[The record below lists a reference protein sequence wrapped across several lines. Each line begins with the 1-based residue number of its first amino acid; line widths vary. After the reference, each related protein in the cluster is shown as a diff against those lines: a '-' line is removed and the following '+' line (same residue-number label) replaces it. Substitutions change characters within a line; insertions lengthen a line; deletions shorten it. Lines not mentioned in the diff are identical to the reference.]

1 VAEAVRRE
9 PVSEPNSLLAAI
21 YQGSTAS
28 LARSAPMSL
37 EIAYSLQ
44 WLTGEFPTKKIS
56 ERWKLDQGTDFAE
69 QRIHSSDQATVDPV
83 LTQR

>member
-1 VAEAVRRE
+1 
-9 PVSEPNSLLAAI
+9 
-21 YQGSTAS
+21 
-28 LARSAPMSL
+28 MSL